1 MKKKILSF
9 LLLFVLLFTAS
20 GFATAC
26 RHDDGPSKKVDPNK
40 TQLYVGVYEGAFG
53 REWMEQLIVDF
64 EAVYTDIQVWPT
76 YEKDLYADAK
86 LIENVK
92 SSKEDL
98 YFVSAITYSNYIN
111 KEVLADIT
119 DVVTTPLNESKYIIS
134 TEETKSIEE
143 KINNPE
149 LVSYYNR
156 DGKYYALPFYDA
168 IFGLVY
174 DVDLFESKR
183 LYFNKAET
191 GFIGNIE
198 QPRSVGPDGKEG
210 TYDDGLPKDL
220 DQWKKLLDRM
230 TDIGIIPMTWNG
242 KNASYMER
250 YLMSIWADYEGK
262 ANFDLNNTFSG
273 EYTFPGDSQPTQIT
287 QENAYLLQKQEGK
300 RQALSMAKL
309 IASDT
314 DYYSPNAILPSQ
326 THTLAQNE
334 FLTSSIKNQRIAML
348 VDATWWENEADLVF
362 KGMADLNGN
371 DYARGVRR
379 FAFMPAPKGE
389 GANEGTTLLSVSG
402 MSVAFV
408 NAYSQKMDAAKKFLS
423 FAHLDENLRK
433 FTKMT
438 GVPRPYKYELTEEDR
453 AAMSYFGNTLYDAYS
468 DPDTEIVFNMIYTA
482 PARLQMP
489 SYFVDWSWGANLSD
503 GPTKEP
509 IKAFRADPTL
519 TVDAYMQGML
529 DKYSDWAQKVG

>member
-1 MKKKILSF
+1 M
-9 LLLFVLLFTAS
+9 
-20 GFATAC
+20 
-26 RHDDGPSKKVDPNK
+26 
-40 TQLYVGVYEGAFG
+40 
-53 REWMEQLIVDF
+53 
-64 EAVYTDIQVWPT
+64 
-76 YEKDLYADAK
+76 
-86 LIENVK
+86 
-92 SSKEDL
+92 
-98 YFVSAITYSNYIN
+98 
-111 KEVLADIT
+111 ADIT
-119 DVVTTPLNESKYIIS
+119 DVVTTPLNESKYVIS

-453 AAMSYFGNTLYDAYS
+453 AAMSYFGNTLYDVYS

>member
-1 MKKKILSF
+1 MKKKLIS
-9 LLLFVLLFTAS
+9 LLLVIVVLFGAA
-20 GFATAC
+20 GFAAC
-26 RHDDGPSKKVDPNK
+26 NKDDVPEKEVDPNK
-40 TQLYVGVYEGAFG
+40 TQLYVGIYEGAFG
-53 REWMEQLIVDF
+53 RTWAEELIKDF

-76 YEKDLYADAK
+76 YEKDMYADAK

-92 SSKEDL
+92 SAKEDL
-98 YFVSAITYSNYIN
+98 YFVSAITYANYIN
-111 KEVLADIT
+111 KGVVADIT
-119 DVVTTPLNESKYIIS
+119 DVVTTPLNESKYIVS

-156 DGKYYALPFYDA
+156 EDKYYALPFYDA

-174 DVDLFESKR
+174 DVDLFDAKR
-183 LYFNKAET
+183 LYFNAAET
-191 GFIGNIE
+191 GFIGSLE
-198 QPRSVGPDGKEG
+198 QPRSVGPDGKAD
-210 TYDDGLPKDL
+210 TYDDGLPKNL
-220 DQWKKLLDRM
+220 AQWETLLNRM

-250 YLMSIWADYEGK
+250 YLMSVWADYEGK

-273 EYTFPGDSQPTQIT
+273 EYTFAGDLNPTVIS

-300 RQALSMAKL
+300 RQALSLAKL

-334 FLTSSIKNQRIAML
+334 FLTSALKNQRIGML

-362 KGMADLNGN
+362 SGMADLNGSS
-371 DYARGVRR
+371 YARGTRR
-379 FAFMPAPKGE
+379 FAFMPAPKDA
-389 GANEGTTLLSVSG
+389 GASEGTTLLSVSG

-408 NAYSQKMDAAKKFLS
+408 NAYSQKMDAAKKFLA

-433 FTKMT
+433 FTRLS
-438 GVPRPYKYELTEEDR
+438 GVPRPYTYALTEDDR
-453 AAMSYFGNTLYDAYS
+453 AAMSYFGNTLYDVYS

-482 PARLQMP
+482 PARLSMP
-489 SYFVDWSWGANLSD
+489 SYFTDWSWGANLSD
-503 GPTKEP
+503 GPTREP
-509 IKAFRADPTL
+509 IKAFREDPTL

-529 DKYSDWAQKVG
+529 SKYSDWDQKIN